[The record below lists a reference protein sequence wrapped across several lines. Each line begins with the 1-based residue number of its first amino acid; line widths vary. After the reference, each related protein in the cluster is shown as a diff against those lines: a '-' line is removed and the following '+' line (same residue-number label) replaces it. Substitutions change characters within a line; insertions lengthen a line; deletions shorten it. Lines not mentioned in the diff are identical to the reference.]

1 MKHVILKPASKKG
14 QQIMMRKRQEISNDC
29 DQTKEEQLQKIH
41 KKAFYEEKWFWFCL
55 VIIVMCL
62 TRPIKVIICG
72 NCNGSGNDSANS
84 NQCHI

>member
-14 QQIMMRKRQEISNDC
+14 QQIMMRKRQEI
-29 DQTKEEQLQKIH
+29 H

-55 VIIVMCL
+55 VLIVVCL

-72 NCNGSGNDSANS
+72 NDIGSNK
-84 NQCHI
+84 QCH